1 MADDDEQ
8 HGRPKTLAEK
18 IDKLF
23 RTVRRSSEPEAT
35 YREVA
40 NAIVANGG
48 TISASYIW
56 QLRTGVKDNP
66 TMKHL
71 QALAD
76 YFGISPAY
84 FLDENKSKEIDSQLD
99 HLVAERDSGVRAV
112 ALRAAELSPEGLRVI
127 NDLIE
132 RERQRERDIEAAA
145 GETGSSSAGQD

>member
-1 MADDDEQ
+1 MADSDDEQ
-8 HGRPKTLAEK
+8 GRPKTLAEK

-23 RTVRRSSEPEAT
+23 KSIHRSGEPEAT

-84 FLDENKSKEIDSQLD
+84 FLDEDKSKVIDSQLD

-112 ALRAAELSPEGLRVI
+112 ALRAAELSPAGLRII

-132 RERQRERDIEAAA
+132 REHQRERDIQAAG
-145 GETGSSSAGQD
+145 GETGSSSAEQD